1 MHKQKKTQMD
11 RALEKSA
18 SALVKNVLGIKKGES
33 VLIITNPSSDV
44 LGISEAIY
52 SATLKKGAKPVICIQ
67 PVKSQMDSM
76 EKAVRKAIESEP
88 DIVMSISEMKLGK
101 DEDALQH
108 PYIVDGKEYLHIFD
122 AYMAMKKIRAVWMP
136 GITKEIFR
144 RTVDIDYKKMQE
156 IASKLV
162 VLFESAEKVKI
173 QNAKGTDIEI
183 GISGRK
189 AKLDDGNYMLPGT
202 GGNIPAGEVY
212 ISPAIGSTNGVV
224 VFDGSIST
232 HEGDVVVKSPV
243 KVEFRDGYAKSIK
256 GGSEAKL
263 LVESIR
269 RAKAKTRELEKEGKL
284 DKEKANV
291 YFRNTAHL
299 GELGIGLNPNAR
311 ITGNMLEDEKVYG
324 TCHLAIGANY
334 DEDAPAVNHYDC
346 LVKKP
351 TILVLKN
358 GEWIEMMNNGNLN
371 AKIFNKN

>member
-212 ISPAIGSTNGVV
+212 ISPAIGSTNGGLWCLMVL
-224 VFDGSIST
+224 FQ
-232 HEGDVVVKSPV
+232 HM
-243 KVEFRDGYAKSIK
+243 
-256 GGSEAKL
+256 
-263 LVESIR
+263 
-269 RAKAKTRELEKEGKL
+269 KE
-284 DKEKANV
+284 
-291 YFRNTAHL
+291 
-299 GELGIGLNPNAR
+299 
-311 ITGNMLEDEKVYG
+311 M
-324 TCHLAIGANY
+324 
-334 DEDAPAVNHYDC
+334 
-346 LVKKP
+346 
-351 TILVLKN
+351 
-358 GEWIEMMNNGNLN
+358 W
-371 AKIFNKN
+371 